1 MVAPNTLIWYD
12 KDMEQITLRLNGQ
25 VPSQKNSKQIAYNQR
40 THRPFI
46 MTSPRVKAW
55 QKDAMLQLAT
65 VPPIKGAVAI
75 HIVFTHK
82 DKRKRDID
90 NEQTSIMDILKNMSI
105 IEDDNCFIVRKAVSE
120 FAGVD
125 PKNAGADITI
135 TKLS

>member
-1 MVAPNTLIWYD
+1 
-12 KDMEQITLRLNGQ
+12 MEKIYLRLNGQ

-55 QKDAMLQLAT
+55 QKDAMAQLVE
-65 VPPIKGAVAI
+65 VPRIEGPVIIKM
-75 HIVFTHK
+75 VFTNK
-82 DKRKRDID
+82 DKRGRDLD
-90 NEQTSIMDILKNMSI
+90 NEQTSVLDVLKNMGI
-105 IEDDNCFIVRKAVSE
+105 IEDDNCFIVRKIVSE

-125 PKNAGADITI
+125 YRNAGVDITI